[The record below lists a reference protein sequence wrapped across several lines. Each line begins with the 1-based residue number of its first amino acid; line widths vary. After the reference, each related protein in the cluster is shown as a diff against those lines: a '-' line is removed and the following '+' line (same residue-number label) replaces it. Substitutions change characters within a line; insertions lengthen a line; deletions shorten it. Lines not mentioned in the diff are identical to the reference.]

1 VLATQ
6 EETTKMENFIIGNI
20 EVKADFHNIC
30 FIKKVKGVSSPKEY
44 RLLYSEEKGNELL
57 MQEIK
62 GKKFQKLLHRQLA
75 GRKLPFFK
83 ERLQRVLDS
92 KKRDLAEKARN
103 LEIWQSNCLINPEKN
118 IHYSVWMNKSACTLP
133 CGYRLDWM
141 CDEWDQ
147 MISELNGKEISY
159 LNENLISQ
167 IMEIEKFKQSKINPF
182 KKVTITIE

>member
-1 VLATQ
+1 MLATQ
-6 EETTKMENFIIGNI
+6 EETTKMENFIIENI
-20 EVKADFHNIC
+20 EVKADFHDIC
-30 FIKKVKGVSSPKEY
+30 FIKKIKGISSPKEY
-44 RLLYSEEKGNELL
+44 RLLYSEEKGDKLL
-57 MQEIK
+57 MEQVK

-83 ERLQRVLDS
+83 ERFQRVQTS
-92 KKRDLAEKARN
+92 KERKLAEKARD
-103 LEIWQSNCLINPEKN
+103 LEIWQSNCLINPSKN
-118 IHYSVWMNKSACTLP
+118 IHYSVWMNTTACTLP

-141 CDEWDQ
+141 CNEWDR

-167 IMEIEKFKQSKINPF
+167 ITEIEKYRQSKCNPF